1 MKGLTFFLCL
11 LMCNF
16 IFNTLNIMKSRRILL
31 LLAILSCTSVAFA
44 QQRTDKVEYQES
56 SARNL
61 EPVQSVMISPMI
73 ADMEVTSEKI
83 YYTEAEAF
91 RNYTVSPAIVSLIPE
106 FKKVALSR
114 AARAYKA
121 DAIVGATVD
130 VITNAEGRIE
140 ITISGY
146 PAHYTNFRNATRD
159 DVALVGQAKAV
170 ASGNDNEILK
180 NQKSRT
186 NLTIEK

>member
-1 MKGLTFFLCL
+1 
-11 LMCNF
+11 
-16 IFNTLNIMKSRRILL
+16 MKSRRILL
-31 LLAILSCTSVAFA
+31 LFAILSCTTVAFA

-61 EPVQSVMISPMI
+61 EPVQSVMILPMI
-73 ADMEVTSEKI
+73 ADMEVISDKI
-83 YYTEAEAF
+83 YYTETEAF
-91 RNYTVSPAIVSLIPE
+91 QNYTVSPAIVSHIPE

-130 VITNAEGRIE
+130 VITNAQGRLE

-146 PAHYTNFRNATRD
+146 PARYTNFRNATRD
-159 DVALVGQAKAV
+159 DVALVGLAKTV
-170 ASGNDNEILK
+170 ASGNDDEILK
-180 NQKSRT
+180 NPKTRT

>member
-1 MKGLTFFLCL
+1 MRKNLAMKKIVF
-11 LMCNF
+11 
-16 IFNTLNIMKSRRILL
+16 
-31 LLAILSCTSVAFA
+31 LLAALIAAAGASA

-61 EPVQSVMISPMI
+61 EPEQAVMITPMI
-73 ADMEVTSEKI
+73 ADMEVISDKI
-83 YYTEAEAF
+83 YYTETEAF
-91 RNYTVSPAIVSLIPE
+91 RNYAVTSAIVSFIPE

-130 VITNAEGRIE
+130 VITNAQGKLE

-146 PAHYTNFRNATRD
+146 PAKYTRFRNATTED
-159 DVALVGQAKAV
+159 IALVGHAKSV
-170 ASGNDNEILK
+170 AGDNNDGILK
-180 NQKSRT
+180 NPQGQTRIT
-186 NLTIEK
+186 LEK

>member
-1 MKGLTFFLCL
+1 M
-11 LMCNF
+11 
-16 IFNTLNIMKSRRILL
+16 
-31 LLAILSCTSVAFA
+31 LLAILSCTTALA

-61 EPVQSVMISPMI
+61 EPVQSVMISPLI
-73 ADMEVTSEKI
+73 ADMEVVSEKI
-83 YYTEAEAF
+83 YYTETEAF
-91 RNYTVSPAIVSLIPE
+91 RNYTVSPAIVSFIPE

-130 VITNAEGRIE
+130 VITNAQGRIE

-146 PAHYTNFRNATRD
+146 PARYTNFRNATLD
-159 DVALVGQAKAV
+159 DVTLVGKAKSI
-170 ASGNDNEILK
+170 ASGNDDEILQNPK
-180 NQKSRT
+180 NRT